1 MLLALLLLEFQ
12 VPIMHHTPREL
23 VDGDLLVISKA
34 QNINSTLPIQPS
46 RITVK
51 LGSTCVLSIFHI
63 WIPDFFGQTKETT
76 STDAEQ
82 GTP

>member
-1 MLLALLLLEFQ
+1 
-12 VPIMHHTPREL
+12 MHHTPREL
-23 VDGDLLVISKA
+23 VDGDLLVISEA

-63 WIPDFFGQTKETT
+63 WIPDFFGQTEETT